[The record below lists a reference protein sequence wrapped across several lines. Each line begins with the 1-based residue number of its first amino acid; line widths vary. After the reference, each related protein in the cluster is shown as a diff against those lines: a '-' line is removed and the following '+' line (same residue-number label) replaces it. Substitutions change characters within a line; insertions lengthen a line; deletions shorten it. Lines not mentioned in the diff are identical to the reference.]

1 MKCERVRRIL
11 SVSGG
16 VAALMVASGCATQ
29 EKASL
34 SNTEVPR
41 AFVRRA
47 PFDPGTRT
55 VTSSVPLVSRASTSP
70 TRLMGT
76 QRLSVAPGGVEG
88 VAPGVMGGDAGELR
102 DVKLSVA
109 EARVQEV
116 LHALLGPSGLDVSYV
131 LDPLIQKSTVTM
143 TMDVDESMTRGDIR
157 SLLDGLGLMYGWTVS
172 EIDGVVFIGPSEAML
187 RNANTPI
194 LEAVAAAGGQAPA
207 IRVRRMRH
215 IQPSEVNQLLA
226 DLTSQGGKI
235 AGVGRTLVM
244 VDTTANLN
252 RMSRLLDALDV
263 PAFEGV
269 ELWTYRL
276 TTRSPESA
284 VQLLGKM
291 VGPTKLSG
299 AGSGTEAAVAFFPIP
314 GTSKLVVI
322 ARDPT
327 IQSTVRDFIEQI
339 DQPLDEDTRHAY
351 IYRIQYYNPSA
362 LQNLVNSFFADRI
375 ESSGT
380 VGSAGGGSGG
390 TPSSGEDGD
399 GLARRGMRLTLDPE
413 EKFFLVRATPEDFAD
428 LVSMLRMVDRP
439 RQQVILNSIIAEVR
453 LSDTLEYGVEYF
465 LRALEED
472 GLGILELAGGVS
484 DLITGTPTGSA
495 FFTGADGFV
504 IIQALERV
512 SDVTIVQQPRIV
524 TRDGAQA
531 LLQVG
536 GETPIT
542 TGQLNTDTGAV
553 ANSTQYRETGISL
566 TITPDVNESGDVTLE
581 IIQEINNVLGQTDL
595 GPEFVTR
602 KLQTSVTVPH
612 GGTLLLGG
620 IIDSST
626 TKTARKIPL
635 LADLP
640 GVGAA
645 FQSQLDGKDRTEL
658 LLAITPTIVNT
669 PADGEAAMHEF
680 LDAAQGLRVALYDRV
695 EELERGVLN
704 PEFPRA
710 EPDPADPLGDGL
722 EGHES
727 SPEPL
732 PPGLETLPPDL
743 LEQLEDRSD
752 ATDETGVSGAMATD
766 AG

>member
-16 VAALMVASGCATQ
+16 VAALVVAGGCAAE

-55 VTSSVPLVSRASTSP
+55 VTSSVPLMSRASTSP

-76 QRLSVAPGGVEG
+76 QRLSGGPGGVEG

-116 LHALLGPSGLDVSYV
+116 LHALLGPDGMDVSYV
-131 LDPLIQKSTVTM
+131 LDPVIQKSTVTM
-143 TMDVDESMTRGDIR
+143 TMDVEERMTPRDIR
-157 SLLDGLGLMYGWTVS
+157 NLLDGLALMYGWTVS
-172 EIDGVVFIGPSEAML
+172 EIDGVVFVGPSEAML

-194 LEAVAAAGGQAPA
+194 LQAIAAAGGQAPA

-291 VGPTKLSG
+291 VGPTNL

-322 ARDPT
+322 SRDPT

-339 DQPLDEDTRHAY
+339 DHPLDEDTRHAY

-380 VGSAGGGSGG
+380 VGSAGGATGG
-390 TPSSGEDGD
+390 TPSGDDDGD
-399 GLARRGMRLTLDPE
+399 GLVRRGMRLTLDPD
-413 EKFFLVRATPEDFAD
+413 EKFFLIRATPEDFAD
-428 LVSMLRMVDRP
+428 LVSMIRMVDRP

-484 DLITGTPTGSA
+484 DLITGNPTGSA
-495 FFTGADGFV
+495 FFAGADGFV

-524 TRDGAQA
+524 ARDGSTAT
-531 LLQVG
+531 LLVG
-536 GETPIT
+536 GQTPISD
-542 TGQLNTDTGAV
+542 GSLATDTGAIQS
-553 ANSTQYRETGISL
+553 ATSYRDTGITL
-566 TITPDVNESGDVTLE
+566 EITPDVNESGDVTLE

-602 KLQTSVTVPH
+602 KIQTSVTVPH

-645 FQSQLDGKDRTEL
+645 FQSQLDGNDRTEL

-669 PADGEAAMHEF
+669 PADGEMAMREF
-680 LDAAQGLRVALYDRV
+680 LDAAQGLQVALYDRAA
-695 EELERGVLN
+695 ELERGVLN
-704 PEFPRA
+704 PEYPRA
-710 EPDPADPLGDGL
+710 ESDPAIPLGDDV
-722 EGHES
+722 EV
-727 SPEPL
+727 PEAPEL
-732 PPGLETLPPDL
+732 PPPGLEALPPDL
-743 LEQLEDRSD
+743 LEQLEDRSE
-752 ATDETGVSGAMATD
+752 ATDETGTSGAMATD